1 MDLLEIK
8 PSTPKSFGVNF
19 SPDGVLQ
26 LYGVSCDENPRL
38 IYEQLKSWVK
48 EYSLAPAPKTEFSI
62 RLKYFNT
69 SSSKC
74 LYELLETVVLLDK
87 AGKKLTI
94 TWYFEKDD
102 EDMEETIVLFEDLI
116 KRKIDRVAVDS
127 YTIG

>member
-8 PSTPKSFGVNF
+8 PSTPKSLGVKF
-19 SPDGVLQ
+19 SPDGDLQ
-26 LYGVSCDENPRL
+26 LYGVSCDENPRP
-38 IYEQLKSWVK
+38 IYEQLKNWVK
-48 EYSLAPAPKTEFSI
+48 EYSFAPAPKTEVSI

-69 SSSKC
+69 SSSKS
-74 LYELLETVVLLDK
+74 LYELLETIVLLDK
-87 AGKKLTI
+87 ADKNLTI